1 MLVGRQSSLRNSQ
14 RGEDDD
20 GAMGPRRSFREGAVH
35 FTSEMG
41 SLGEPETSSKIKFE
55 RLNSHRYIK
64 GTTFEKPAVYEG
76 GNALHEIMFHP
87 INIMLV
93 FLPLGVT
100 ASFFDWGPLYVFW
113 FNFLAMIPLAKILG
127 DATEEL
133 AAGLKNDMIAGLL
146 NATFGNAVE
155 MVITIST
162 LRQRLYGVVKAT
174 LLGSVLSNTLL
185 VLGMSFLCGGIVQQR
200 SRPKTAVPI
209 APGEAV
215 QPPYESVSSDQQ
227 MESEGDRGVAKRSIP
242 GREKHL
248 QATECLSSPP
258 PARNGEGDPAD
269 LTKEVTAITDA
280 SAATHDLLLPDNHP
294 AFVGEKI
301 QNFSVLGALVNTSM
315 LLISCMS
322 LSLITVFQ
330 AVRSKNDDISDEEY
344 KQEIL
349 LPVSRI
355 ASIIIML
362 AYGAYTFFQLVT
374 HRETMAATQEGGE
387 EQEEEENDASSM
399 STRLAM
405 SLLFGVTVL
414 VSISA
419 ELLVAAIRSVAKGNN
434 MSQSFIGIVLLPIV
448 GNACEHAAAV
458 RFAMQD
464 KMGLSVSIAVGSS
477 TQIALFVVPF
487 SVLAGWVFG
496 LDMDLDFGT
505 LSTSM
510 ITLSVIVVLSMVVDG
525 QSNWLQGYL
534 LCSVYAIIAV
544 MYWYLPDDQ
553 SLGEMV
559 E

>member
-1 MLVGRQSSLRNSQ
+1 MHDIL
-14 RGEDDD
+14 
-20 GAMGPRRSFREGAVH
+20 
-35 FTSEMG
+35 
-41 SLGEPETSSKIKFE
+41 
-55 RLNSHRYIK
+55 
-64 GTTFEKPAVYEG
+64 
-76 GNALHEIMFHP
+76 FHP
-87 INIMLV
+87 INVMLI
-93 FLPLGVT
+93 FQPLGVA
-100 ASFFDWGPLYVFW
+100 ASFLEWGPLYVFW
-113 FNFLAMIPLAKILG
+113 FNFFAMVPLAKILG

-133 AAGLKNDMIAGLL
+133 AASLKNDVIAGLL

-162 LRQRLYGVVKAT
+162 LRKRLFSVVKAT

-200 SRPKTAVPI
+200 SKPKATP
-209 APGEAV
+209 PGIVGE
-215 QPPYESVSSDQQ
+215 QPPQYESVA
-227 MESEGDRGVAKRSIP
+227 SELEAEADRGVAKRTVP

-248 QATECLSSPP
+248 QATENLSSPP
-258 PARNGEGDPAD
+258 PLGDDEGDPVDGGGDPVD
-269 LTKEVTAITDA
+269 LPKEVTLLTDV
-280 SAATHDLLLPDNHP
+280 SAATHDFLLPVSEDEP
-294 AFVGEKI
+294 AFSPMEKV

-330 AVRSKNDDISDEEY
+330 AVHNRNSTYLSDEEY

-355 ASIIIML
+355 ASVIIMM

-374 HRETMAATQEGGE
+374 HRETMNATQEENE
-387 EQEEEENDASSM
+387 EDKEDDASSM
-399 STRLAM
+399 STKTAM
-405 SLLFGVTVL
+405 GILFGVTVL

-419 ELLVAAIRSVAKGNN
+419 ELLVAAIRSVAKGNH
-434 MSQSFIGIVLLPIV
+434 MSQSFIGIILLPIV

-487 SVLAGWVFG
+487 SVLVGWVFG

-544 MYWYLPDDQ
+544 MYWYFPDDQ